1 MTEKWAIIRDTIAKF
16 FPIHDVPVENDEAR
30 SYGTV
35 PIEHSASLFDVLPAV
50 AGRCVEGETPLSF
63 EALDTDYGYV
73 HYKIATKGGK
83 LRFEKKVHDR
93 AYITVDQKLIEVIQR
108 DHEQEVVIPAGEL
121 DIIVENQG
129 RINFGGAMV
138 EEKGIIGDVLLDSQ
152 PLRGFVMCV
161 MPLKSVSPIP
171 ILGAASVA
179 PLTFHRATFKVDKA
193 ANTYLN
199 PTGFK
204 KGVAFV
210 NGYNLGRY
218 WTVGPQL
225 TLFVPATLLN
235 EGENEVILFEAE
247 GNDGS
252 LALSFDDK
260 PQIDIL
266 FPVS

>member
-1 MTEKWAIIRDTIAKF
+1 M
-16 FPIHDVPVENDEAR
+16 
-30 SYGTV
+30 
-35 PIEHSASLFDVLPAV
+35 
-50 AGRCVEGETPLSF
+50 
-63 EALDTDYGYV
+63 
-73 HYKIATKGGK
+73 
-83 LRFEKKVHDR
+83 
-93 AYITVDQKLIEVIQR
+93 
-108 DHEQEVVIPAGEL
+108 
-121 DIIVENQG
+121 
-129 RINFGGAMV
+129 
-138 EEKGIIGDVLLDSQ
+138 
-152 PLRGFVMCV
+152 
-161 MPLKSVSPIP
+161 
-171 ILGAASVA
+171 
-179 PLTFHRATFKVDKA
+179 DKA

>member
-1 MTEKWAIIRDTIAKF
+1 M
-16 FPIHDVPVENDEAR
+16 
-30 SYGTV
+30 
-35 PIEHSASLFDVLPAV
+35 
-50 AGRCVEGETPLSF
+50 
-63 EALDTDYGYV
+63 
-73 HYKIATKGGK
+73 
-83 LRFEKKVHDR
+83 
-93 AYITVDQKLIEVIQR
+93 
-108 DHEQEVVIPAGEL
+108 
-121 DIIVENQG
+121 
-129 RINFGGAMV
+129 
-138 EEKGIIGDVLLDSQ
+138 
-152 PLRGFVMCV
+152 
-161 MPLKSVSPIP
+161 
-171 ILGAASVA
+171 
-179 PLTFHRATFKVDKA
+179 DKA

-235 EGENEVILFEAE
+235 ENEVILFEAE